1 MTSTG
6 VSVINDKVKKESGV
20 IDAIR
25 FETSKVIVGQSV
37 LIDRLLIGILAN
49 GHVLVEGG
57 AGFGQDHSGQDP
69 GPDDTGQI
77 PPLAIYS

>member
-1 MTSTG
+1 MTTSTG

-37 LIDRLLIGILAN
+37 LRYNVNSFGEITRRKNSVIGC
-49 GHVLVEGG
+49 
-57 AGFGQDHSGQDP
+57 
-69 GPDDTGQI
+69 
-77 PPLAIYS
+77 AIVV